1 MPKEVKSAAA
11 KKTTQA
17 RGAAAPYAK
26 KDAKAESTQIASAPR
41 NFGVG
46 GAIQPKRDLRHFVK
60 WPRYVRMQRQKRILR
75 MRLKVPPTIN
85 QFSKTV
91 DKATAVQLFK
101 FLVKYKPEDKVAK
114 KARLQTE
121 AEAKAKGEKTES
133 KTKPAFVKFGLNHV
147 VSLIESK
154 KAKLVVLAHDVDP
167 IDLVLYIPT
176 LCKKLGIPYCI
187 VKGKSRLGQIV
198 HQKNATCLAITDVRN
213 EDKAEFGKIV
223 DLLTASFNDR
233 YDDLRKQWGGGI
245 LGHRSQA
252 KIAKREK
259 AVKAELSARFG

>member
-1 MPKEVKSAAA
+1 MKTEAKLTAA
-11 KKTTQA
+11 
-17 RGAAAPYAK
+17 
-26 KDAKAESTQIASAPR
+26 APR
-41 NFGVG
+41 NFGIG
-46 GAIQPKRDLRHFVK
+46 GAVQPKRDLRHFVK
-60 WPRYVRMQRQKRILR
+60 WPRYVRMQRQKKILR

-85 QFSKTV
+85 QFTKTL

-101 FLVKYKPEDKVAK
+101 FLVKYKPEDAVAK

-121 AEAKAKGEKTES
+121 AEAKTKGEKTES
-133 KTKPAFVKFGLNHV
+133 KVKPAFVKFGLNHV

-167 IDLVLYIPT
+167 IDLILYIPT

-198 HQKNATCLAITDVRN
+198 HMKTATCLAVTDVKN
-213 EDKAEFGKIV
+213 EDKAEFSKLV
-223 DLLTASFNDR
+223 DLMSTTFNDR
-233 YDDLRKQWGGGI
+233 YDETRKQWGGGI
-245 LGHRSQA
+245 LGPRSQA

-259 AVKAELSARFG
+259 AVKAELAARFG